1 MGCLIFFIL
10 KYDFLSL
17 LISLIQGES
26 DMMRFIKSEEGT
38 SMTEYALLLGLITI
52 AIVSV
57 ITAFGTK
64 LPGAFTKV
72 TDVIPN

>member
-1 MGCLIFFIL
+1 
-10 KYDFLSL
+10 
-17 LISLIQGES
+17 
-26 DMMRFIKSEEGT
+26 MMKFIKSEEGT

-52 AIVSV
+52 ALVSV